1 MPRRELLTAA
11 QRFQL
16 FAFPDDESELIRLA
30 TLSAEDFAF
39 VRQHRGGHNR
49 LGIAV
54 LMIYLRFPGRVLGP
68 AEKPHA
74 PVIGIVA
81 AQLGVTPAVWDV
93 YAARD
98 ETRREHLQELL
109 SRLGLAQ
116 FNRQHYRALVE
127 FLSPVAMQ
135 TTQGVVLAQAAVD
148 ELRRR
153 HVLLPPIAALEK
165 LCATVATRAQRE
177 VFRLLTA
184 PLTAEQRASL
194 DQLLSLMTD
203 RPASKLAW
211 LRQSPGEPSAKA
223 VLAHIERLQTIR
235 ALGLP
240 PDIGRNVHQ
249 NRLLR
254 LAREGSQTAVYQIEE
269 YETDRRHATL
279 VAILLDTA
287 ATLTDEILNLH
298 DRLIGSFFT
307 KAKHKYEKRFA
318 AEGKAVND
326 KVRLYA
332 KVGGALIAAKE
343 TGDDPFRAIEAI
355 FPWDTFTA
363 SVREAARLA
372 RDAEF
377 DSTALLVD
385 HYTQLRRYSPT
396 FLDTFD
402 FRAAPA
408 RQDLMEGACRR
419 AERFRQAALGAVRL
433 QGRRRR
439 SQVLRACRH
448 E

>member
-1 MPRRELLTAA
+1 MPRREVLTPA

-30 TLSAEDFAF
+30 TLSTEDFAF

-54 LMIYLRFPGRVLGP
+54 LMVYLRFPGRALGP

-74 PVIGIVA
+74 PIVGIVA
-81 AQLGVTPAVWDV
+81 AQLDVTPAVWDV
-93 YAARD
+93 YATRD

-109 SRLGLAQ
+109 GRLGLAQ
-116 FNRQHYRALVE
+116 FSRQHYRALVE
-127 FLSPVAMQ
+127 FLLPIAMQ

-148 ELRRR
+148 ELRRQ
-153 HVLLPPIAALEK
+153 HVLLPPVAALEK
-165 LCATVATRAQRE
+165 LCAAVATRAQRE
-177 VFRLLTA
+177 VHRLLTT
-184 PLTAEQRASL
+184 PLTIELRSAL
-194 DQLLSLMTD
+194 DRLLLPLPD
-203 RPASKLAW
+203 RPVSKLAW

-223 VLAHIERLQTIR
+223 VLAHIERLQAIR
-235 ALGLP
+235 GLGLP
-240 PDIGRNVHQ
+240 PDIGHSVHQ

-254 LAREGSQTAVYQIEE
+254 LAREGGQTAVYHLEE

-279 VAILLDTA
+279 VAILLDIA

-307 KAKHKYEKRFA
+307 KARHKYEKRFA

-332 KVGGALIAAKE
+332 KVGAALIAAKE
-343 TGDDPFRAIEAI
+343 AGADPFLAIEAI
-355 FPWDTFTA
+355 VPWETFMA
-363 SVREAARLA
+363 SVHEAEQLA

-402 FRAAPA
+402 FRAASA
-408 RQDLMEGACRR
+408 RQDLMDAIDALREMNRTYAKSR
-419 AERFRQAALGAVRL
+419 A
-433 QGRRRR
+433 
-439 SQVLRACRH
+439 
-448 E
+448 

>member
-1 MPRRELLTAA
+1 MPRRELLTPA

-16 FAFPDDESELIRLA
+16 FAFPEDESELIRPA

-54 LMIYLRFPGRVLGP
+54 LMVYLRFPGRVLGP
-68 AEKPHA
+68 AEKPHV
-74 PVIGIVA
+74 PIIGIVA

-93 YAARD
+93 YATRD

-109 SRLGLAQ
+109 ARLGLAQ
-116 FNRQHYRALVE
+116 FSRLHYRALVE
-127 FLSPVAMQ
+127 LLLPVAMQ
-135 TTQGVVLAQAAVD
+135 TTQGMVLAQAAVE

-153 HVLLPPIAALEK
+153 HVLLPPVAALEK
-165 LCATVATRAQRE
+165 RCAAVATRAQRE

-184 PLTAEQRASL
+184 PLTDEQRNSL
-194 DQLLSLMTD
+194 DQRLSLLTD
-203 RPASKLAW
+203 RPVSKLAW

-223 VLAHIERLQTIR
+223 VLAHIERLQEIR

-240 PDIGRNVHQ
+240 PDIGRDIHQ

-254 LAREGSQTAVYQIEE
+254 LAREGEQTAVYQIEE

-355 FPWDTFTA
+355 VPWETFTA
-363 SVREAARLA
+363 SVHEAEQLA

-385 HYTQLRRYSPT
+385 HYTQLQRYSPN
-396 FLDTFD
+396 FHRHL
-402 FRAAPA
+402 
-408 RQDLMEGACRR
+408 
-419 AERFRQAALGAVRL
+419 RFPGG
-433 QGRRRR
+433 GRPPG
-439 SQVLRACRH
+439 SDG
-448 E
+448 